1 MDRDFK
7 TFIRTNNTCGPEP
20 PLIDRLEKTAEAAE
34 RMIIR
39 EVEEIEE
46 EVEKVKDTEV
56 NLFRRLAEGFKVF
69 LEDEKNVLNGPSKE
83 EEKILN
89 GLQME
94 AAEVEKLFEN
104 ASYQEVEISFTLRK
118 QGHHFKNSSRTSK
131 SVEPALS
138 PDRKTDL
145 H

>member
-7 TFIRTNNTCGPEP
+7 TFIRTNNTCRPEP

-34 RMIIR
+34 RTIIR

-69 LEDEKNVLNGPSKE
+69 LEDEENVLNGPSKE
-83 EEKILN
+83 EEEILN

-104 ASYQEVEISFTLRK
+104 ALPIRKLR
-118 QGHHFKNSSRTSK
+118 
-131 SVEPALS
+131 
-138 PDRKTDL
+138 
-145 H
+145 